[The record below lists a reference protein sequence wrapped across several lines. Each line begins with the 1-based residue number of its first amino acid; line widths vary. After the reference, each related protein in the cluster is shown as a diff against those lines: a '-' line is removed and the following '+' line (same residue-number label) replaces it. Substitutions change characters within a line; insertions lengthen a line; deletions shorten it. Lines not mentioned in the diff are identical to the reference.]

1 MIKRIIDKI
10 KAHRDNKDMES
21 YKNKWRE
28 MNSHNDTNANNVFPI
43 EKVCVGKM
51 SYGQLNVFTWK
62 VENEKLIIG
71 SFVSIAPGVKFI
83 LGGNHRHD
91 VLLNF
96 PCDYYYFGERGTS
109 YSNGPIIVEDDVWLG
124 MDVIIL
130 SGLTIGQGAV
140 IAAGSVVTKSIP
152 PYAIA
157 GGNPAKIISYR
168 FDEKLREKLLD
179 FDLSVIDKEFVEKN
193 LTNLHKKLDIETLD
207 NITKNIKK

>member
-1 MIKRIIDKI
+1 LIKRILDKI
-10 KAHRDNKDMES
+10 KSHRDNKDMES

-51 SYGQLNVFTWK
+51 SYGPLNVFTWK
-62 VENEKLIIG
+62 VKNEKLVIG

-83 LGGNHRHD
+83 LGGNHRHN

-109 YSNGPIIVEDDVWLG
+109 YSNGPIIVKDDVWLG

-193 LTNLHKKLDIETLD
+193 LANLHEKLDIETLD

>member
-1 MIKRIIDKI
+1 MIKEIIDKI
-10 KAHRDNKDMES
+10 KSRRDMDR

-28 MNSHNDTNANNVFPI
+28 LNAHNDTDANNVFPA
-43 EKVCVGKM
+43 EKVSVGKM

-62 VENEKLIIG
+62 VKNEKLVKG

-96 PCDYYYFGERGTS
+96 PLNYYYFGERGTS
-109 YSNGPIIVEDDVWLG
+109 YSNGPIVVEDDVWIG
-124 MDVIIL
+124 MDAIIL

-157 GGNPAKIISYR
+157 GGNPAKVINYR
-168 FDEKLREKLLD
+168 FDQKLRQKLLD
-179 FDLSVIDKEFVEKN
+179 FDFSVIDKEFVVKN
-193 LTNLHKKLDIETLD
+193 LADLNKELDIETLD